1 MEIECKFHE
10 SSKARGCVVYIAEGN
25 NPYFIGRKGNI
36 ALSRVGLPKGEI
48 TGVNI
53 TVLDWKVDG
62 TEGTLAIPIQI
73 VQKNLSI
80 TTTVLSITT
89 TVSG

>member
-1 MEIECKFHE
+1 MEIECNFHE
-10 SSKARGCVVYIAEGN
+10 SSKACGCVVYIAEGS

-48 TGVNI
+48 GVNI

-62 TEGTLAIPIQI
+62 TEGPLAIPIQI
-73 VQKNLSI
+73 VQKNL
-80 TTTVLSITT
+80 TVTT